1 MEKVDLIVVGGG
13 ASGCFAAIQAAHKY
27 PNASIKI
34 LERGKAPL
42 SKVKISGGGRCNVTN
57 IISDPSE
64 LSKNYPRGERFLKKA
79 FYTFSSKDMVSWL
92 ESKQVPLKLYEDGC
106 YFPQSNDSQTIIDL
120 FLNELKRKKVDL
132 LCNSRVVSINYETN
146 NWIVK
151 TEDKEYVSKSVL
163 VTTGGQPKVSGFDF
177 LNNIDL
183 KIVQPVPSLFTFN
196 MPDEEIKVLMGIVK
210 EKALVKIIGEKWSG
224 DGPLLITHWGMSGPA
239 VLKTSAFGARILAE
253 KTYDSSVSVNWT
265 GKLDFEEVS
274 QSINELKKSNK
285 LISNLPLYEI
295 KQRLWEF
302 LLVRA
307 EIPNQFRG
315 SDLTTKHCNK
325 LRETLVN
332 DIYHMKGKTTFKEEF
347 VTAGGID
354 LSEIDVKTMQA
365 KRFPGLFFAGEV
377 LDIDGITG
385 GFNFQAAWTTGFIAG
400 SHCLD

>member
-13 ASGCFAAIQAAHKY
+13 AAGCFAAIQAAYKY
-27 PNASIKI
+27 PSASIKI
-34 LERGKAPL
+34 LERGKSPL

-57 IISDPSE
+57 ILSDPSE

-92 ESKQVPLKLYEDGC
+92 ENKQVPLKLYDDGC
-106 YFPQSNDSQTIIDL
+106 YFPLSNDSQTIIDL
-120 FLNELKRKKVDL
+120 FLTELKRKKIDL
-132 LCNSRVVSINYETN
+132 LCNSRVDSITHENN

-151 TEDKEYVSKSVL
+151 TENKVYSAKSVL
-163 VTTGGQPKVSGFDF
+163 VTTGGQPKMSGFD
-177 LNNIDL
+177 LLSDINL

-196 MPDEEIKVLMGIVK
+196 MPNEEIKVLMGIVK
-210 EKALVKIIGEKWSG
+210 EKALVKIIGEKWLG

-239 VLKTSAFGARILAE
+239 VLKTSAFGARILSE
-253 KTYDSSVSVNWT
+253 KAYESSISINWT
-265 GKLDFEEVS
+265 AKLDFEEVS
-274 QSINELKKSNK
+274 QKINELKKSNK
-285 LISNLPLYEI
+285 LVSNTPLYGI
-295 KQRLWEF
+295 KQRLWDF
-302 LLVRA
+302 LLLRA

-315 SDLTTKHCNK
+315 ADLTAKHCNK
-325 LRETLVN
+325 LKETLVN
-332 DIYHMKGKTTFKEEF
+332 DIYQMKGKTTFKEEF

-365 KRFPGLFFAGEV
+365 KRFPGLYFAGEV

-400 SHCLD
+400 NHCLD